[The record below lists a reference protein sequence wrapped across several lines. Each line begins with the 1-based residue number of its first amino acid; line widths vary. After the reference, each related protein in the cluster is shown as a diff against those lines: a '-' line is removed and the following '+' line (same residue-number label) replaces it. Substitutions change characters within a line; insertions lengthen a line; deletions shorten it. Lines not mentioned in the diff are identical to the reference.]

1 MQRWS
6 ETPCTH
12 SSKQPPQCDDE
23 AGIAAQCK
31 LLFHDKNACCAG
43 QFWRNTNWF
52 MTGMVLAWVS
62 ITIGYVVVRA
72 TQSLK
77 GLSTGLLIY
86 GIWVLVVEVRPLPCP
101 ALPCPAL
108 PCPALPCPAPPCPSC
123 ALLCRTAP
131 GYAVR
136 ACLICVISSKQAY
149 MSAQSVMSQS
159 PASRITDHH
168 LPPSPSAFFFSG
180 AGSHNIDAVRCAL
193 DGACA
198 QV

>member
-77 GLSTGLLIY
+77 GLSTGILIY

-108 PCPALPCPAPPCPSC
+108 AALCC
-123 ALLCRTAP
+123 AVIRQDMLCKHA
-131 GYAVR
+131 
-136 ACLICVISSKQAY
+136 L
-149 MSAQSVMSQS
+149 SALFQVHKHTCRHSQS
-159 PASRITDHH
+159 CRGPQQAVLLIITCCHH
-168 LPPSPSAFFFSG
+168 RSSVLLY
-180 AGSHNIDAVRCAL
+180 RCWEP
-193 DGACA
+193 
-198 QV
+198 QH

>member
-101 ALPCPAL
+101 ALPCP
-108 PCPALPCPAPPCPSC
+108 SC
-123 ALLCRTAP
+123 VLLCRTAP

-136 ACLICVISSKQAY
+136 ACLICVISRKQAY